1 MPDLERSIDRD
12 LMERFRNGDRDAFTA
27 LYRAH
32 SPAVFRFAL
41 HMTGDRAKAAE
52 ATQEVFVWLI
62 QHAGGFDPER
72 GELGAYLAG
81 VARKIVRRQQQKE
94 QRWMPL
100 YETAASAAG
109 PPNGKG
115 RSTGASCED
124 DVAGLRKAIASLP
137 ARYREAVVLCDL
149 EGKSYE
155 EAAGLVGCATGTVRS
170 RLHRARELLARK
182 LVRSKEGQRCA
193 S

>member
-1 MPDLERSIDRD
+1 MPELERSVERD
-12 LMERFRNGDRDAFTA
+12 LMERFRDGDREAFTA

-62 QHAGGFDPER
+62 EHVGGFDPVR

-81 VARKIVRRQQQKE
+81 VVRKIVRRQQQRE

-100 YETAASAAG
+100 YEGSAS
-109 PPNGKG
+109 PVNGKG
-115 RSTGASCED
+115 RSSGAPYD
-124 DVAGLRKAIASLP
+124 DEVAGLRKAIASLP

-149 EGKSYE
+149 EGRSYE
-155 EAAGLVGCATGTVRS
+155 EAAEVAGCATGTVRS
-170 RLHRARELLARK
+170 RLHRARGLLARK
-182 LVRSKEGQRCA
+182 LVRSKEWQRCA